1 MTRQHRRLSVI
12 VSGVAWM
19 LGMSAALCMFAAPA
33 LAAEEEA
40 RVLILNTADPYLP
53 GHMVIEN
60 AMRVRLAGD
69 TTRQVTYFFESLDAY
84 RFPIQ
89 AMEPELV
96 ALLSKKYSALRIDV
110 VVAVSRPAIEFFER
124 HGERL
129 WPGARVV
136 YNAFSV
142 EYPGPVTFPPNV
154 TGVVGYQ
161 AVADT
166 IALALRLRP
175 NPRRIV
181 VVSGA
186 SDADRSA
193 AQLAQSALSDSTKQ
207 VPVEFL
213 SGLPLQELLVRVA
226 AVPPD
231 AVIICL
237 TQYRDRDNRPYTPRE
252 VARAISKISAAPVF
266 GYYETYLGFGI
277 AAGQMESYEDEGRL
291 LAEQVLAALAGAPSD
306 PSRVLLKTPNRCMAD
321 ARALQRWSLDELRL
335 PDGCEVR
342 FAEQSVWRQ
351 YGWPIAVALAIIA
364 GEMALIVALLTQRR
378 RRRVAE
384 AELRERLS
392 ELTHITR
399 RVSMGEL
406 SASIAHEIKQ
416 PLTSIHLNASA
427 GAMMLGAEPP
437 QLDEMADILDDI
449 KSDGQRA
456 IDIID
461 RIRNMVRKVE
471 VDMRS
476 LDLNEAIQ
484 QIIKV
489 LASEAAVR
497 GVFVEVELEPGL
509 PRVSADSVQLQQV
522 ILNLALN
529 AMDAIHDLP
538 IDKRLLTIRSRRA
551 NDREAEVSVTD
562 SGAGIAEESIRSIFE
577 PFVTTKPGGMGMGL
591 AISRTIIEAHGGE
604 IHAENSSAGGAVFK
618 FTLPLISDKTPAE
631 AFPINRGED
640 TIRAF

>member
-1 MTRQHRRLSVI
+1 MSAGLSV
-12 VSGVAWM
+12 ST
-19 LGMSAALCMFAAPA
+19 APM
-33 LAAEEEA
+33 LAAEQEE

-60 AMRVRLAGD
+60 AMRARLAGD

-84 RFPIQ
+84 RFPIE
-89 AMEPELV
+89 ALEPDLL
-96 ALLSKKYSALRIDV
+96 ALLSKKYSALHIDV

-124 HGERL
+124 HGARL

-142 EYPGPVTFPPNV
+142 EYPSPITLPPNV

-175 NPRRIV
+175 DPRRIV
-181 VVSGA
+181 VVFGA

-193 AQLAQSALSDSTKQ
+193 AQLAQSALSGSADK

-213 SGLPLQELLVRVA
+213 FGLPLQELLVRVA

-306 PSRVLLKTPNRCMAD
+306 PSRALLKTPNRCMAD
-321 ARALQRWSLDELRL
+321 ARALQRWSLDERRL

-364 GEMALIVALLTQRR
+364 GQTSLIAMLLAQRR
-378 RRRVAE
+378 RRRLAE
-384 AELRERLS
+384 AESRKHLS
-392 ELTHITR
+392 EITHMNR

-406 SASIAHEIKQ
+406 SASIAHELKQ
-416 PLTSIHLNASA
+416 PLTAIRSNADA
-427 GAMMLGAEPP
+427 GAMLIRAEPP
-437 QLDEMADILDDI
+437 KLEEVAEILDDI
-449 KSDGQRA
+449 IRDDQRA
-456 IDIID
+456 NDVIE
-461 RIRNMVRKVE
+461 RIRKLVRRTEFE
-471 VDMRS
+471 VRS
-476 LDLNEAIQ
+476 TDLNGAIDEMIKTLAGEAS
-484 QIIKV
+484 
-489 LASEAAVR
+489 AR
-497 GVFVEVELEPGL
+497 GVLVKAQLDPGL
-509 PRVSADSVQLQQV
+509 PKVRADSVQIQQV
-522 ILNLALN
+522 VLNLALN
-529 AMDAIHDLP
+529 GMDAMHEQP
-538 IDKRLLTIRSRRA
+538 AEKRILTIRSKRA
-551 NDREAEVSVTD
+551 NGREAEVSVAD
-562 SGAGIAEESIRSIFE
+562 SGAGIAEESIRSIFD

-591 AISRTIIEAHGGE
+591 AISRAIIDVHRGR
-604 IHAENSSAGGAVFK
+604 IRAENSPAGGAVFY
-618 FTLPLISDKTPAE
+618 FTLPFALD
-631 AFPINRGED
+631 
-640 TIRAF
+640 

>member
-1 MTRQHRRLSVI
+1 MTRLHRRLSVI

-19 LGMSAALCMFAAPA
+19 LGMSAPLCMSAAPA
-33 LAAEEEA
+33 LAAEKEV

-60 AMRVRLAGD
+60 AMRVKLAGD

-84 RFPIQ
+84 RFPIE
-89 AMEPELV
+89 ALEPEFL
-96 ALLSKKYSALRIDV
+96 ALLSKKYSTLHIDV

-129 WPGARVV
+129 WPGARAV

-186 SDADRSA
+186 SDPDRSA
-193 AQLAQSALSDSTKQ
+193 AQLAQSALSGSAKQ

-226 AVPPD
+226 ALPPD
-231 AVIICL
+231 AVVICL

-252 VARAISKISAAPVF
+252 VARAISKVSAAPVF

-291 LAEQVLAALAGAPSD
+291 LAEQVLAALAGVPSD
-306 PSRVLLKTPNRCMAD
+306 PSRVLLKAPNRCMAD
-321 ARALQRWSLDELRL
+321 ARALRRWSLDELRL

-342 FAEQSVWRQ
+342 FEESLWHQ
-351 YGWPIAVALAIIA
+351 YGWQIAVALAIIA
-364 GEMALIVALLTQRR
+364 GELALIVALLTQRG

-392 ELTHITR
+392 EIAHITR

-406 SASIAHEIKQ
+406 SASIAHELKQ
-416 PLTSIHLNASA
+416 PLTSIHLNASTA
-427 GAMMLGAEPP
+427 AMMLGAEPP
-437 QLDEMADILDDI
+437 QLDEMADILYDI

-456 IDIID
+456 IDVID
-461 RIRNMVRKVE
+461 RIRNMVRKADVE
-471 VDMRS
+471 KRS

-484 QIIKV
+484 QIIKL
-489 LASEAAVR
+489 LAGEAAVR
-497 GVFVEVELEPGL
+497 GVFVGAELEPGL

-529 AMDAIHDLP
+529 AMEAMNDLP
-538 IDKRLLTIRSRRA
+538 TDKRLLTIKSRRA

-562 SGAGIAEESIRSIFE
+562 SGAGIAEESIRGIFE
-577 PFVTTKPGGMGMGL
+577 PFMTTKPGGMGMGL
-591 AISRTIIEAHGGE
+591 AISRSIIEAHGGE
-604 IHAENSSAGGAVFK
+604 IHAHNSSAGGAVFK
-618 FTLPLISDKTPAE
+618 FTLPLISDKSLTPS
-631 AFPINRGED
+631 P
-640 TIRAF
+640 